1 MIKYAE
7 EGRDRKKEEKKREMG
22 AHVRERTALNSKAQE
37 NTDILYHV
45 INLRPYVLNKVFSI
59 FQFP

>member
-1 MIKYAE
+1 
-7 EGRDRKKEEKKREMG
+7 MG
-22 AHVRERTALNSKAQE
+22 YVRERTALNSKAPE

-45 INLRPYVLNKVFSI
+45 INLGPYVLNKIFSI

>member
-7 EGRDRKKEEKKREMG
+7 EGRDRKRKKREMG
-22 AHVRERTALNSKAQE
+22 YVRERTALNSKAQE
-37 NTDILYHV
+37 NTDILHHV
-45 INLRPYVLNKVFSI
+45 INLRQYVLNKVFSI